1 MLRTDHTTTSGL
13 GTLLF
18 TPGVASGATG
28 SRLSISTMSI
38 STMTSAALTVT
49 LTVAAILGAG
59 TQSKQANSLNSET
72 AIRIEIAQPSL
83 TLSQS
88 EVPTASVTVPLRE
101 HAARISTDLG
111 LGKSDIARIF
121 DISRPTLYSWI
132 KGETEPKEGR
142 QADRVRQLGE
152 IVAAICR
159 PNQAPIYD
167 RFVEYA
173 LPGETISILESLR
186 QAEWDL
192 PTLQR
197 LLTDARRLADERAR
211 RLVTQA
217 GTSPHHR
224 GDGTLTDNL
233 IDLGNA

>member
-1 MLRTDHTTTSGL
+1 MLRTDHTKAPSL
-13 GTLLF
+13 DTLLF

-28 SRLSISTMSI
+28 SRLSISTM
-38 STMTSAALTVT
+38 MTSAALTIT
-49 LTVAAILGAG
+49 LTAAALLGVG
-59 TQSKQANSLNSET
+59 TQSKQANNQDSEI

-88 EVPTASVTVPLRE
+88 DVPTALVTIPLRE

-132 KGETEPKEGR
+132 KGETEPKEDR
-142 QADRVRQLGE
+142 QAERVRQLGE
-152 IVAAICR
+152 LVAAVCL

-173 LPGETISILESLR
+173 LPGETTSILEHLR
-186 QAEWDL
+186 QPEWDL

-197 LLTDARRLADERAR
+197 LLTDARRLTDERAR
-211 RLVTQA
+211 RLLAQA
-217 GTSPHHR
+217 GTGARSR
-224 GDGTLTDNL
+224 GDVTLADNL